1 MELQLE
7 NSMSCRYDFVLVMDG
22 PPTSPAP
29 LGKFCGNSTQE
40 YIESR
45 SNVMTILF
53 KSDSTKTKK
62 GFEAYWFAQPT
73 PTEPSTT
80 SSTTP
85 SKSPSTEIKGTII
98 LLVLLSFYLLNFF
111 IMHFFTLTLTR
122 IPLEDWCCLA
132 LLHVSDINNCSTSQM
147 FIWNRFLAFDFK
159 IQSVSPHNRLFF
171 PFLHFFWCN
180 SFIGELYEHP
190 ENKDINWL
198 R

>member
-1 MELQLE
+1 MSGSIKSPRYPENYPENVQCEWVIELPSQYKIRLDFMELQLE
-7 NSMSCRYDFVLVMDG
+7 NSMSCQYDFVLVMDG
-22 PPTSPAP
+22 PPASPVP

-62 GFEAYWFAQPT
+62 GFEAYWFAQSRPM
-73 PTEPSTT
+73 EPSTT

-98 LLVLLSFYLLNFF
+98 LLVLLSFYLFNFF

-132 LLHVSDINNCSTSQM
+132 LLHVSDINNCSPSQM
-147 FIWNRFLAFDFK
+147 FI
-159 IQSVSPHNRLFF
+159 
-171 PFLHFFWCN
+171 
-180 SFIGELYEHP
+180 
-190 ENKDINWL
+190 
-198 R
+198 